1 MDSKMYVENIDEV
14 LKMCWKPKDNVT
26 TNNST
31 SINIKNINN
40 VNKPSFAM
48 KSFQTMYNQFLYKK
62 SLRQKT
68 VEKKLDDIQLIKT
81 FEDLDKLT
89 QTNKEI
95 EDNE

>member
-14 LKMCWKPKDNVT
+14 LKMCWKPTENVT
-26 TNNST
+26 TNNVS
-31 SINIKNINN
+31 SNINIKNTNN
-40 VNKPSFAM
+40 INKPSFAM

-68 VEKKLDDIQLIKT
+68 VEKKQDDIQLIKS

-89 QTNKEI
+89 QINKDS
-95 EDNE
+95 EDE